1 MCPIDLKQIPVS
13 CWAQFEF
20 SLTQMLLSS
29 AVSCR
34 SAAPSRTFKR
44 KRWKKW
50 MVCFCSF
57 PQHTSRGTQIKGRQW
72 EGKGTNRGME
82 SISRLAQLT
91 SSSFVPLMFIFPL
104 VSALMWRQP
113 AVCLTACVC
122 VVLRRGCFGTP
133 RLVVEYGWVPCGSV
147 WICQTSCQDR
157 HFFFFKSNQIYCHPY
172 TSIQNLCTSFPNSK
186 NELWLNKK
194 TSKKKQN
201 KNQKTQ
207 TI

>member
-20 SLTQMLLSS
+20 SLAQMLLSS

-44 KRWKKW
+44 ERWKKW

-57 PQHTSRGTQIKGRQW
+57 PQHTSRGTQIRGRQW

-133 RLVVEYGWVPCGSV
+133 RLRIWLSSLWFRVNLSNELSR
-147 WICQTSCQDR
+147 SS
-157 HFFFFKSNQIYCHPY
+157 FFFFQIKSNLLPSVQLH
-172 TSIQNLCTSFPNSK
+172 SK
-186 NELWLNKK
+186 SVYIF
-194 TSKKKQN
+194 SKFQEWAV
-201 KNQKTQ
+201 T
-207 TI
+207 